1 MSSDRSECNDRCY
14 GEPCVHQV
22 SPRDEGMALFTQQ
35 GRQEKSLLEELGRA
49 EQANMHARSCQ
60 VCDAL
65 EAMSEPARVGVR
77 RALAGTIGERT
88 LAEILTSNG
97 YPTGR
102 RAVARHR
109 LEGHS

>member
-1 MSSDRSECNDRCY
+1 
-14 GEPCVHQV
+14 
-22 SPRDEGMALFTQQ
+22 MADQDMLA
-35 GRQEKSLLEELGRA
+35 EI
-49 EQANMHARSCQ
+49 EQAEDANMFARPCQ

-65 EAMSEPARVGVR
+65 ERMTDEAAEGVN
-77 RALAGTIGERT
+77 RALGGTIGERT
-88 LAEILTSNG
+88 LAEILTRNG

>member
-1 MSSDRSECNDRCY
+1 MTDDAL
-14 GEPCVHQV
+14 
-22 SPRDEGMALFTQQ
+22 MADLA
-35 GRQEKSLLEELGRA
+35 KA
-49 EQANMHARSCQ
+49 AQANMHARACQ

-65 EAMSEPARVGVR
+65 ESLSEEARAGVKS
-77 RALAGTIGERT
+77 ALAGTIGERT
-88 LAEILTSNG
+88 LAEILTRNG

>member
-1 MSSDRSECNDRCY
+1 
-14 GEPCVHQV
+14 
-22 SPRDEGMALFTQQ
+22 MADADMLAD
-35 GRQEKSLLEELGRA
+35 LEQA
-49 EQANMHARSCQ
+49 EDANMHSRPCQ

-65 EAMSEPARVGVR
+65 ERMADEAREGVN
-77 RALAGTIGERT
+77 RALGGTIGERT
-88 LAEILTSNG
+88 LAEILTRHG